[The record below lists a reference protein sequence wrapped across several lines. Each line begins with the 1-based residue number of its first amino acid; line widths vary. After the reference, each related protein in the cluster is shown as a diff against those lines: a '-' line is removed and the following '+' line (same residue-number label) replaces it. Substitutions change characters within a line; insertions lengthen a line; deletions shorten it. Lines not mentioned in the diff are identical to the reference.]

1 MANKTLNTRIQLKN
15 ASLSDWNSSNLKLLA
30 GEIALAAVNTTRPD
44 GQGGHINVPTYLMK
58 VGDGQKTFSQLN
70 WLAAPASDVH
80 EWAKKETLQYADL
93 PATLQTEIDNLQA
106 AVGSG
111 GSVDTKINAAISAL
125 KEACTVADTAVTK
138 QFVTAVAQDDGKIA
152 VTRRALTADDIPALA
167 ISKITGLQDA
177 LDLKATVA
185 EVQTLREKVQGTDG
199 TGGLVKAIADEET
212 ARKAAD
218 KTLTD
223 AVALINNTTIP
234 NLQTNLTKEIDAAKS
249 AASIADGKAVQAQ
262 NEVDALETVVTNLTT
277 TVANNKSAAET
288 AVSNEAS
295 TRQAED
301 KKLSD
306 AIDQL
311 KTDIGNLEN
320 VMNFRGAVEALPAV
334 AGYQDGD
341 VVVVTAGDNKGKE
354 YVLSDGAWVEFGNT
368 DANSAAIS
376 ALQGRMTTAE
386 ADIDALESSRATK
399 TELATE
405 KKALQ
410 DQIDTKAAQTALDS
424 TNSRVTNLETSVG
437 TSDSAGL
444 RKRVKD
450 LESSV
455 GTADTAGLRKRVA
468 DLETASATHATQNA
482 LETVESTLTK
492 SISDEATARANAD
505 TQLQNQITTL
515 KDTTIPGV
523 VSRVAENEKDIAAL
537 ETAVNTIN
545 NTTIPTLATNKDLN
559 DAKARIKAI
568 EDDYLMAADQFI
580 INCGNHTSNN
590 WEF

>member
-15 ASLSDWNSSNLKLLA
+15 ASLSDWNGSDLKLLA

-44 GQGGHINVPTYLMK
+44 GQGGYINVPTYLMK

-106 AVGSG
+106 AVGTG
-111 GSVDTKINAAISAL
+111 GGVDTKINAAISAL
-125 KEACTVADTAVTK
+125 KEACTVADAAVTK
-138 QFVTAVAQDDGKIA
+138 QFVTAVAQEDGKIA
-152 VTRRALTADDIPALA
+152 VSRRALTADDIPALA
-167 ISKITGLQDA
+167 ISKITGLQAA

-185 EVQTLREKVQGTDG
+185 EVQTLRVKVQGTDG
-199 TGGLVKAIADEET
+199 TGGLVKAVADEVA
-212 ARKAAD
+212 ARDAGDKALD
-218 KTLTD
+218 EKIST
-223 AVALINNTTIP
+223 INKTTIP
-234 NLQTNLTKEIDAAKS
+234 NLQTNLTKEIDAAKNAAS
-249 AASIADGKAVQAQ
+249 AADAKAQTAQ
-262 NEVDALETVVTNLTT
+262 DEVDALETVVTELTT

-288 AVSNEAS
+288 SVSNEAS
-295 TRQAED
+295 TREAED

-306 AIDQL
+306 AIAEL
-311 KTDIGNLEN
+311 KGDIGNLEN

-334 AGYQDGD
+334 GGYQDGD
-341 VVVVTAGDNKGKE
+341 VIVVTAGDNKGKE
-354 YVLSDGAWVEFGNT
+354 YVLSNGAWVEFGNT

-399 TELATE
+399 TELASEVKTLE
-405 KKALQ
+405 DAVALKA
-410 DQIDTKAAQTALDS
+410 DKTALNS
-424 TNSRVTNLETSVG
+424 TNGRVTTLEGTVG
-437 TSDSAGL
+437 DSSKGL
-444 RKRVKD
+444 VKD
-450 LESSV
+450 
-455 GTADTAGLRKRVA
+455 VA
-468 DLETASATHATQNA
+468 DLKTTVGDTKSGLVKKVAALESASATHATQNA
-482 LETVESTLTK
+482 LNTVESTLTK
-492 SISDEATARANAD
+492 SISDEKTARESAD
-505 TQLQNQITTL
+505 TQLQTQITTL

-523 VSRVAENEKDIAAL
+523 VSRVAENEKDISAL
-537 ETAVNTIN
+537 ETAVDTIN

-580 INCGNHTSNN
+580 INCGNHTSNT

>member
-15 ASLSDWNSSNLKLLA
+15 ASLSDWNGSNLKLLA

-44 GQGGHINVPTYLMK
+44 GQGGYINVPTYLMK

-93 PATLQTEIDNLQA
+93 PATLQTEIDNLQT
-106 AVGSG
+106 AVGTG
-111 GSVDTKINAAISAL
+111 GSVDTKIKAAISAL
-125 KEACTVADTAVTK
+125 KEACTVADAAVTK

-199 TGGLVKAIADEET
+199 TGGLVKAIDDEET

-223 AVALINNTTIP
+223 AVALLNSTTIP

-262 NEVDALETVVTNLTT
+262 NEVDALETAVANLTT
-277 TVANNKSAAET
+277 TVENNKSAAET

-295 TRQAED
+295 TREAED
-301 KKLSD
+301 KKLSE
-306 AIDQL
+306 AIAKL
-311 KTDIGNLEN
+311 KSDIGNLEN

-341 VVVVTAGDNKGKE
+341 VIVVTAGDNKGKE
-354 YVLSDGAWVEFGNT
+354 YVLSNGAWVEFGNT

-399 TELATE
+399 TELASE
-405 KKALQ
+405 VKALE
-410 DQIDTKAAQTALDS
+410 DAIDLKADKTALNS
-424 TNSRVTNLETSVG
+424 TNGRVTTLEGTVG
-437 TSDSAGL
+437 DSSKGL
-444 RKRVKD
+444 VKD
-450 LESSV
+450 
-455 GTADTAGLRKRVA
+455 VA
-468 DLETASATHATQNA
+468 DLKTTVGDAKSGLVKKVAALESASATHATQNA
-482 LETVESTLTK
+482 LNTVESTLTK
-492 SISDEATARANAD
+492 SISDEKTARESAD
-505 TQLQNQITTL
+505 TKLQTQITTL

-523 VSRVAENEKDIAAL
+523 VSRVAENEEDIAAL

-545 NTTIPTLATNKDLN
+545 NKTIPTLATNAALN

-580 INCGNHTSNN
+580 INCGNHTSNT

>member
-15 ASLSDWNSSNLKLLA
+15 ASLSDWNGSNLKLLA
-30 GEIALAAVNTTRPD
+30 GEIALAAVNTSRPD
-44 GQGGHINVPTYLMK
+44 GQGGYINVPTYLMK

-93 PATLQTEIDNLQA
+93 PATLQTEIDNLQT
-106 AVGSG
+106 AVGTG
-111 GSVDTKINAAISAL
+111 GSVDTKIKAAISAL
-125 KEACTVADTAVTK
+125 KEACTVADAAVTK

-167 ISKITGLQDA
+167 ISKITGLQAA
-177 LDLKATVA
+177 LDLKATVD

-199 TGGLVKAIADEET
+199 TGGLVKAIDDEVA
-212 ARKAAD
+212 ARDAGDKALD
-218 KTLTD
+218 EKIST
-223 AVALINNTTIP
+223 INKTTIP
-234 NLQTNLTKEIDAAKS
+234 NLQTNLTKEIDAAKNAAS
-249 AASIADGKAVQAQ
+249 AADAKAQTAQ
-262 NEVDALETVVTNLTT
+262 NEVDALENVVTELTT

-295 TRQAED
+295 TRKAED

-306 AIDQL
+306 AIAEL
-311 KTDIGNLEN
+311 KSDIGNLEN

-334 AGYQDGD
+334 AGYEDGD
-341 VVVVTAGDNKGKE
+341 VIVVTAGDNKGKE
-354 YVLSDGAWVEFGNT
+354 YVLSNGAWVEFGNT

-399 TELATE
+399 TELASE
-405 KKALQ
+405 VKALE
-410 DQIDTKAAQTALDS
+410 DAIDLKADKTALNS
-424 TNSRVTNLETSVG
+424 TNGRVTTLEGTVG
-437 TSDSAGL
+437 DSSKGL
-444 RKRVKD
+444 VKD
-450 LESSV
+450 
-455 GTADTAGLRKRVA
+455 VA
-468 DLETASATHATQNA
+468 DLKTTVGDAKSGLVKKVAALESASATHATQNA
-482 LETVESTLTK
+482 LNTVESTLTK
-492 SISDEATARANAD
+492 SISDEKTARESAD
-505 TQLQNQITTL
+505 TKLQTQITTL

-545 NTTIPTLATNKDLN
+545 NTTIPTLATNEALN
-559 DAKARIKAI
+559 DAKARIKKI

-580 INCGNHTSNN
+580 INCGNHTSNT

>member
-15 ASLSDWNSSNLKLLA
+15 ASLSDWNGSNLKLLA
-30 GEIALAAVNTTRPD
+30 GEIALASVNTTRPD
-44 GQGGHINVPTYLMK
+44 GQGGYINVPTYLMK

-111 GSVDTKINAAISAL
+111 GSVDTAIDAALSAL
-125 KEACTVADTAVTK
+125 KEACTVADTAVAK
-138 QFVTAVAQDDGKIA
+138 QFVTAVAQEDGKIA

-167 ISKITGLQDA
+167 VSKITGLQDA

-218 KTLTD
+218 KDLTD

-234 NLQTNLTKEIDAAKS
+234 NLQSSLTTEINNAKS
-249 AASIADGKAVQAQ
+249 AASTADGKAVQAQ
-262 NEVDALETVVTNLTT
+262 KEVDALETVVANLTT
-277 TVANNKSAAET
+277 TVANNKTAAET

-295 TRQAED
+295 TRAAED

-306 AIDQL
+306 AIAEL
-311 KTDIGNLEN
+311 KADIGNLEN
-320 VMNFRGAVEALPAV
+320 VMNFRGAYASTSACTDAV
-334 AGYQDGD
+334 KGD
-341 VVVVTAGDNKGKE
+341 VIVITSGDDAGKE
-354 YVLSDGAWVEFGNT
+354 YVYDGANWIEFGNV
-368 DANSAAIS
+368 DAQQTAIS
-376 ALQGRMTTAE
+376 DLQTRMSTAE
-386 ADIDALESSRATK
+386 TDIDNLESTRATK
-399 TELATE
+399 TELASEVKTLE
-405 KKALQ
+405 EAIALKA
-410 DQIDTKAAQTALDS
+410 DQTALNS
-424 TNSRVTNLETSVG
+424 TNNRVTTLEGTVG
-437 TSDSAGL
+437 DSSKGL
-444 RKRVKD
+444 VKD
-450 LESSV
+450 VADLKTTV
-455 GTADTAGLRKRVA
+455 GDANSGLVKKVA
-468 DLETASATHATQNA
+468 DLETASATHATKGA

-492 SISDEATARANAD
+492 SISDEKTARENAD
-505 TQLQNQITTL
+505 TQLQTQITTL

-523 VSRVAENEKDIAAL
+523 VSRVAENEKDIADL

-580 INCGNHTSNN
+580 INCGNHTSNT